1 MSMEVKKTQK
11 PCLYNNKK
19 PKKPELMEKRSQNIL
34 TEYYL
39 LRKNETGYARVFP
52 CRDPNLIVKVVFGA
66 VLEQIIVGH
75 QSQALLKIF
84 DFIEAENSQA

>member
-1 MSMEVKKTQK
+1 
-11 PCLYNNKK
+11 
-19 PKKPELMEKRSQNIL
+19 MEKRNPKIL

-52 CRDPNLIVKVVFGA
+52 SRDPNLIVKVIFGA

-75 QSQALLKIF
+75 QS
-84 DFIEAENSQA
+84 